1 MKLWKKKQV
10 AALSLA
16 VLMALP
22 GCQTPDP
29 GTSGSGTSDPSAQ
42 QVEAAATDPTHI
54 YEEVGESFL
63 IDAEISG
70 PPEGVVPKVYRGH
83 YKSFS
88 KEEVD
93 AFLEQVGDSVAE
105 IRSDGIEGKDY
116 CYSGACTSGG
126 SFSTC
131 ANADGTTTTSDF
143 SYNRIK
149 NKIDEYPIYIDQDDY
164 NDSKEIRLA
173 YLFEEPTDM
182 ACGTAAEAEEA
193 IRMALSALGLSD
205 IVLNRT
211 LYISHDRM
219 AQADELMQ
227 TEEWSGS
234 VKGGEISQ
242 FQGNDWSE
250 ADDCYMFEFFCG
262 IDGIPL
268 SYQSWKRE
276 TTTYCGNYIT
286 AWYDTDGL
294 LSVGVYYPWVADE
307 VAEEPDQVIS
317 AEEAL
322 QVVQNKIGNVITGQ
336 NQELQSL
343 TLRYLYRQDGDAW
356 LLIPV
361 WEAVI
366 HQASKDPDSWVPESC
381 TYVTVD
387 AITGKEIVS

>member
-1 MKLWKKKQV
+1 MEKKQA

-54 YEEVGESFL
+54 YEEVGENFL

-70 PPEGVVPKVYRGH
+70 PRRSGSQGL
-83 YKSFS
+83 S
-88 KEEVD
+88 
-93 AFLEQVGDSVAE
+93 GGI
-105 IRSDGIEGKDY
+105 IRASPRRRLMHSWNRWGTVCPRFEAMESRGKDY
-116 CYSGACTSGG
+116 CYFGACTSGG
-126 SFSTC
+126 SFSTR

-143 SYNRIK
+143 SYNRRK
-149 NKIDEYPIYIDQDDY
+149 NKIDEYPIYINQDDY
-164 NDSKEIRLA
+164 DDNKEIRLA

-234 VKGGEISQ
+234 VKGGRDFPVS
-242 FQGNDWSE
+242 GNDWSE
-250 ADDCYMFEFFCG
+250 ADDCYMFEFFLWCRWYAVV
-262 IDGIPL
+262 L
-268 SYQSWKRE
+268 SILE
-276 TTTYCGNYIT
+276 TRDNYILRQLYYSLVRCRRVVVC
-286 AWYDTDGL
+286 WSV
-294 LSVGVYYPWVADE
+294 LSVG
-307 VAEEPDQVIS
+307 
-317 AEEAL
+317 
-322 QVVQNKIGNVITGQ
+322 GG
-336 NQELQSL
+336 
-343 TLRYLYRQDGDAW
+343 
-356 LLIPV
+356 
-361 WEAVI
+361 
-366 HQASKDPDSWVPESC
+366 
-381 TYVTVD
+381 
-387 AITGKEIVS
+387 

>member
-1 MKLWKKKQV
+1 MKLWKKKQA

-54 YEEVGESFL
+54 YEEVGGNFL

-105 IRSDGIEGKDY
+105 IRSDGIKGKNY
-116 CYSGACTSGG
+116 HYSGICTNGG
-126 SFSTC
+126 RVFLQT
-131 ANADGTTTTSDF
+131 NADGTTTTSIFNYDREE
-143 SYNRIK
+143 NALK
-149 NKIDEYPIYIDQDDY
+149 EYPIYTGQDDY
-164 NDSKEIRLA
+164 NENKNNRLA
-173 YLFEEPTDM
+173 FLFEEPVDL
-182 ACGTAAEAEEA
+182 ACGTAEEAEKA
-193 IRMALSALGLSD
+193 IRAALTALGLSD
-205 IVLNRT
+205 VVLNRT

-219 AQADELMQ
+219 VQADELMQ
-227 TEEWSGS
+227 SEEWIDIA
-234 VKGGEISQ
+234 KGGL
-242 FQGNDWSE
+242 QGRDWTE

-262 IDGIPL
+262 VDGMPL
-268 SYQSWKRE
+268 SYQNWKRE
-276 TTTYCGNYIT
+276 TTTYCGNDIQV
-286 AWYDTDGL
+286 WYDANGI
-294 LSVGVYYPWVADE
+294 LSLQVDYPWVADE
-307 VAEEPDQVIS
+307 AIEEPDQVIS

-322 QVVQNKIGNVITGQ
+322 LVVQNKIGNVITDQ

>member
-93 AFLEQVGDSVAE
+93 AFLEQVGDSVSE

-126 SFSTC
+126 SFSTH
-131 ANADGTTTTSDF
+131 ANADGTTTTSVF
-143 SYNRIK
+143 SYNRRK
-149 NKIDEYPIYIDQDDY
+149 NKIYEYPIYINQDDY

-182 ACGTAAEAEEA
+182 ACGTAAAKVFCRLTHSLYSSTGTGPMREQAKKPFRTFRA
-193 IRMALSALGLSD
+193 VVLRFALPLWYSMATSNTA
-205 IVLNRT
+205 
-211 LYISHDRM
+211 
-219 AQADELMQ
+219 
-227 TEEWSGS
+227 
-234 VKGGEISQ
+234 
-242 FQGNDWSE
+242 
-250 ADDCYMFEFFCG
+250 
-262 IDGIPL
+262 
-268 SYQSWKRE
+268 
-276 TTTYCGNYIT
+276 TTTPAANR
-286 AWYDTDGL
+286 DQP
-294 LSVGVYYPWVADE
+294 SRVNSRMVASTQPRE
-307 VAEEPDQVIS
+307 KIS
-317 AEEAL
+317 APMFPMLVKKA
-322 QVVQNKIGNVITGQ
+322 
-336 NQELQSL
+336 
-343 TLRYLYRQDGDAW
+343 A
-356 LLIPV
+356 
-361 WEAVI
+361 A
-366 HQASKDPDSWVPESC
+366 AS
-381 TYVTVD
+381 
-387 AITGKEIVS
+387 

>member
-1 MKLWKKKQV
+1 MKLWKKKQA

-54 YEEVGESFL
+54 YEEVGGNFL

-131 ANADGTTTTSDF
+131 ANADGTTMTSDF
-143 SYNRIK
+143 SYNRRK
-149 NKIDEYPIYIDQDDY
+149 NKIYEYPIYINQDDY

-234 VKGGEISQ
+234 VKGGEMSQ

-262 IDGIPL
+262 VDGIPL

-276 TTTYCGNYIT
+276 TATYCGNYIT
-286 AWYDTDGL
+286 AWYDADGL